1 MSVYMCSVW
10 ACDLGHGL
18 AARGQHCGV
27 VSLFPGIE
35 LSGAHAHVGAWSR
48 DVRHDEPR
56 IHGCIAF
63 PDEPAPQIELPR
75 SFFLALPVLDIQSAS
90 PAKGFTVS
98 ELYTQTSHPA
108 GSRGA
113 VWVERLLSC
122 GRTSVVDFKPRRPE
136 APGYSG
142 TNQTKQVGRVVGSSG
157 FVSEMQAGSSGPL
170 FSIPCTGRV
179 HSGTEVFLSSN
190 LSLSLNR
197 TSLFCSPLFSPSP
210 SPSPSSLLHL
220 HPAAMV
226 IS

>member
-1 MSVYMCSVW
+1 MSQ
-10 ACDLGHGL
+10 LL
-18 AARGQHCGV
+18 R
-27 VSLFPGIE
+27 
-35 LSGAHAHVGAWSR
+35 LSSATR
-48 DVRHDEPR
+48 EP
-56 IHGCIAF
+56 
-63 PDEPAPQIELPR
+63 PR

-122 GRTSVVDFKPRRPE
+122 GRTSVVDYKPRRPE